1 LNQLSGGDVIK
12 KIPLRDIFLIL
23 LGAVLQAV
31 GMDMFLIP
39 GKLAAGGVSG
49 LAQIIN
55 RYTSWPIGVMIILGN
70 LPLFFLG
77 WRLLGG
83 RRFLLRTFLAVVL
96 YAGLIDLLPRYLPRN
111 LTGDS
116 VLNALFG
123 GVIMGI
129 GMGLVFRAKGTTGGT
144 DILARVLGKWRGIPL
159 SQSYLITDTAVVL
172 GSALA
177 FSWTL
182 ALYAVVALY
191 TSGLAAEL
199 ASEGSNIV
207 RAATIVTEHPKEV
220 SDKIIRDLCRGV
232 TMWTGTGMYSGKPRQ
247 ILFCAIS
254 RSEVNQL
261 KAIILEADPDA
272 FVVIGQ
278 ANEALGEGF
287 QPLNP

>member
-1 LNQLSGGDVIK
+1 MKNLT
-12 KIPLRDIFLIL
+12 PLRDSFLIV
-23 LGAVLQAV
+23 LGALIQAI
-31 GMDMFLIP
+31 GMDMFLVP
-39 GKLAAGGVSG
+39 GRLAAGGVSG
-49 LAQIIN
+49 VAQILH
-55 RYTSWPIGVMIILGN
+55 RYTGWPIGVMIILGN
-70 LPLFFLG
+70 LPLFILG
-77 WRLLGG
+77 WRFLGG
-83 RRFLLRTFLAVVL
+83 RRFLSRTFLAVAL
-96 YAGLIDLLPRYLPRN
+96 YAAMIDLLARYIPQN

-123 GVIMGI
+123 GVFLGV

-144 DILARVLGKWRGIPL
+144 DILARLLGQWRGIPL

-172 GSALA
+172 ASGIA

-199 ASEGSNIV
+199 VSEGSGIV
-207 RAATIVTEHPKEV
+207 RAATIVSDHPQAV
-220 SDKIIRDLCRGV
+220 SEKIIHELKRGV
-232 TMWTGTGMYSGKPRQ
+232 TMWAGTGMYTGQTRS

-261 KAIILEADPDA
+261 KAIILEADPAA

-278 ANEALGEGF
+278 AHEALGEGF
-287 QPLNP
+287 QPLKS